1 MRKTK
6 SRSCPAETRKNKKY
20 LLKIPD
26 RKLILEVL
34 KKANFALSLENI
46 MDALSLDSKYK
57 HSLFKR
63 INAMERDGQL
73 ITNRKNEYRV
83 LDKSRLFEGRVI
95 GHQRGFGFL
104 DCFLKDMKDIFL
116 PICEMTKVFDGD
128 IVMVR
133 IVGLDQKGRP
143 EGLVEKV
150 VERKTSQL
158 VGQFFLKEGS
168 AFVKPDN
175 PRISRDILIQCKRID
190 QALIGKIVVVNVNH
204 SPFLSSQPTGQ
215 IVEILGERKD
225 PGIEI
230 AMAIKTHLIPHV
242 WSKEVRLETQNIDE
256 TIQLSPKRVDL
267 RQLPFVTIDG
277 EDARDFDDAV
287 YCEEKK
293 DGGWKLIVAIADVS
307 HYVLPDSAVNEEALE
322 RGTSVYFPD
331 HVVSML
337 PEKLSKELC
346 SLLPNVD
353 RFCLACE
360 MYIDVSGKVRKF
372 RFFQGIIKSHARI
385 TYSQVATILD
395 KSSRLETA
403 KNKPFCEF
411 TPQIIVLK
419 RLYDVLKRQRKSRGT
434 IDFEIQETRLLLDG
448 QRKVYSIIPLERT
461 VAHRLVEECMLCAN
475 ECAARLLNE
484 IGCPTLYRVHQ
495 APDPEKVDRLR
506 SFLQEIGI
514 ELNGGSEPKPRDYS
528 HVLREINNR
537 TDRSVIEALMLRSMS
552 RAVYQTNNIGHF
564 GLSYGVYTH
573 FTSPIRRF
581 PDLIV
586 HRIIRNS
593 FENECGTPF
602 YGEEIKRRK
611 VGNALV
617 KVPLYSLA
625 ELDDI
630 GYRVSRLERRADEA
644 TRDVINGLK
653 CEYLLEKVGDQF
665 FGIVTQVTRF
675 GLFITLDDL
684 CVEGLLHVS
693 KLTSDYYEFDPI
705 LHRLTGEKRKHVFQL
720 GQRLNVSISQIIIEQ
735 KKINFDLVTAETS
748 SKHY

>member
-6 SRSCPAETRKNKKY
+6 GRSCRAETRKNKKY
-20 LLKIPD
+20 ILKIPD
-26 RKLILEVL
+26 RNRILEVL
-34 KKANFALSLENI
+34 DKANFALSFENI
-46 MDALSLDSKYK
+46 MDALSLDSKYE

-73 ITNRKNEYRV
+73 IINRKNEYSV
-83 LDKSRLFEGRVI
+83 LDESRLFEGRVI

-116 PICEMTKVFDGD
+116 PTCEMTKVFDGD

-143 EGLVEKV
+143 EGLVERV

-190 QALIGKIVVVNVNH
+190 KALIGQIVVVNVNH
-204 SPFLSSQPTGQ
+204 PPFLSSQPTGQ

-230 AMAIKTHLIPHV
+230 AMAIKTYLIPYV

-256 TIQLSPKRVDL
+256 TIQLSSKRVDL

-287 YCEEKK
+287 YCEENK

-331 HVVSML
+331 HVVPML
-337 PEKLSKELC
+337 PEKLSNELC

-385 TYSQVATILD
+385 TYSQVATILH
-395 KSSRLETA
+395 KSSRTETA
-403 KNKPFCEF
+403 KNKPFYEF

-419 RLYDVLKRQRKSRGT
+419 RLYDVLRRQRRLRGT

-448 QRKVYSIIPLERT
+448 QRKVYSILPLERT

-506 SFLQEIGI
+506 SFLHEIGF

-537 TDRSVIEALMLRSMS
+537 KDRSVIEALMLRSMN

-564 GLSYGVYTH
+564 GLSYGAYTH

-593 FENECGTPF
+593 FKNECGTPF
-602 YGEEIKRRK
+602 YGEEIKRLK
-611 VGNALV
+611 VGNELV

-630 GYRVSRLERRADEA
+630 GYRVSYLERRADEA

-653 CEYLLEKVGDQF
+653 CEYLLDKVGDQF

-684 CVEGLLHVS
+684 CIEGLLHVS

-705 LHRLTGEKRKHVFQL
+705 LHRLMGEKRKHVFQL

-735 KKINFDLVTAETS
+735 KKINFDLVRAETS
-748 SKHY
+748 SKLY